1 MLVGGG
7 LAVGAFTLVTVLGG
21 PGAGTSVQRTETCT
35 DAVWVVPVE
44 QPPRCGCPAPI
55 TAAGLNTRTAGRQ
68 TGAHLEAP

>member
-1 MLVGGG
+1 MLVGGD

-44 QPPRCGCPAPI
+44 QPPS
-55 TAAGLNTRTAGRQ
+55 AGRQ
-68 TGAHLEAP
+68 TGAHLEPPLTQPGAGLWITASR